1 VEQPTFHP
9 HQLAQIP
16 NREAYMRQYAN
27 GDLIAGEYE
36 VLQVF
41 GGVVRSGMGVVYL
54 VTHPG
59 APALF
64 VLKTYY

>member
-1 VEQPTFHP
+1 
-9 HQLAQIP
+9 
-16 NREAYMRQYAN
+16 MRQYAN